1 MTLVGETARVTIVS
15 SSRMVPA
22 TAVVVPMLYPE
33 SADKVRDTVSWSSGL
48 VSAVGSTVT
57 VAVDEPA
64 ANVTLVPIVP

>member
-1 MTLVGETARVTIVS
+1 
-15 SSRMVPA
+15 
-22 TAVVVPMLYPE
+22 
-33 SADKVRDTVSWSSGL
+33 L